1 MALGFVVGGVKAGGS
16 FGSGRRGVCERVE
29 RRRSA
34 RVSMS
39 KETETLKIVQ
49 DETVNKFYMD
59 DGEHG
64 RRELNLKEK
73 EYLFLDAL
81 YAYGAAD
88 SSPVISDEQFDL
100 LKDDLMWE
108 GSQILLLNEKEKK
121 FLEAARA
128 YYRKEPV
135 MGDEEFDALREELVL
150 EGSKVAV
157 SRGPKCSLETKICT
171 TDTTPDSTRM
181 FVTYL
186 PAAGIGAILWAAVSF
201 EIPYLKSVS
210 DLYSL
215 AIGFPFIA
223 LFSKVLTN
231 AVLSSPSLILVGAC
245 PNCGEDVRAYFGSI
259 LNVGDS
265 PKDFSDVKCEHCR
278 APLTFREST
287 RKIEIDASRL
297 TRQAA

>member
-1 MALGFVVGGVKAGGS
+1 MALGFVVGGVKAGRS
-16 FGSGRRGVCERVE
+16 LRTGRTGVCARVW
-29 RRRSA
+29 RRRTS

-39 KETETLKIVQ
+39 KESETLKIVQ

-59 DGEHG
+59 DGENG
-64 RRELNLKEK
+64 RRELNMKEK

-88 SSPVISDEQFDL
+88 SSPLITDEQFDL

-201 EIPYLKSVS
+201 EIPYLKSVN

-215 AIGFPFIA
+215 AIGFPFIL
-223 LFSKVLTN
+223 LFAKVVTN
-231 AVLSSPSLILVGAC
+231 AVLTSPSLILVGAC
-245 PNCGEDVRAYFGSI
+245 PNCGEDIRAYFGAI
-259 LNVGDS
+259 LNVGES
-265 PKDFSDVKCEHCR
+265 PKDTSDVKCEHCR

-297 TRQAA
+297 TEQAA